1 MQQRKIAV
9 VTAVLVACSMLS
21 SLPAKAE
28 DPTWTFPAQR
38 QSHPHVTLRRSVHVA
53 RYGGHRF
60 VRYNPAWQA
69 APGDTSCCPNNM
81 LVCPL
86 GRHFCGH

>member
-1 MQQRKIAV
+1 MLRQAQSAGAQFTPAPSRRRY
-9 VTAVLVACSMLS
+9 VTY
-21 SLPAKAE
+21 
-28 DPTWTFPAQR
+28 
-38 QSHPHVTLRRSVHVA
+38 H
-53 RYGGHRF
+53 
-60 VRYNPAWQA
+60 YNPAWQA